1 VIAFRAVEKAL
12 GGRPVLR
19 GVTLEA
25 RAGVV
30 TFVVGPSGA
39 GKSVLARHAAGFLR
53 PDEGTVV
60 VFGRNLADADGRALA
75 RLRRRCT
82 FVPQGA
88 ALVDGLS
95 LLENVMLGARAAGL
109 SGRQAENEAR
119 ARLEEVGLD
128 EVGSAD
134 PATCGPG
141 VLMRAAVARA
151 LALKPEMVIFDE
163 PTSGLEPSA
172 ARAFDRLLG
181 TLPSRG
187 VGALVISHDPV
198 SILSVADEIHLLLD
212 GRVRLSGS
220 RELFRSSTSSEV
232 RQFIDGVADGPLPAW

>member
-1 VIAFRAVEKAL
+1 VIAFRAVEKVL

-25 RAGVV
+25 RPGAV
-30 TFVVGPSGA
+30 TFVVGASGA

-53 PDEGTVV
+53 PDAGAVLL
-60 VFGRNLADADGRALA
+60 FGRDLSGAGGRELAL
-75 RLRRRCT
+75 LRRRCT

-95 LLENVMLGARAAGL
+95 LLENVALGARAAGMTE
-109 SGRQAENEAR
+109 GQAAREAG
-119 ARLEEVGLD
+119 ARLAEVGLG
-128 EVGSAD
+128 EVASAD
-134 PATCGPG
+134 PSACGAG
-141 VLMRAAVARA
+141 GLMRAAVARA
-151 LALKPEMVIFDE
+151 LALKPEMVVFDE

-172 ARAFDRLLG
+172 ARAFDRLLR

-198 SILSVADEIHLLLD
+198 SILNAADEIHLLLD
-212 GRVRLSGS
+212 GRIRLSGPP
-220 RELFRSSTSSEV
+220 EAFRTSESPEV
-232 RQFIDGVADGPLPAW
+232 RQFIDGRADGPLPAW